1 MIILLGS
8 QKGGCGKSTIA
19 INIACSLANLG
30 KDVVLVGCWSTAK
43 LRKLGEIG
51 MKTGLSEGA
60 LVSNDTVISKHA

>member
-30 KDVVLVGCWSTAK
+30 KDYNTPQKLDQKIVVNK
-43 LRKLGEIG
+43 IE
-51 MKTGLSEGA
+51 
-60 LVSNDTVISKHA
+60 